1 MNIRRLQYIS
11 PGSSR
16 NSYTNLGYKPNQNT
30 KIVFDYL
37 DYPAQGVPTRF
48 SALLGATD
56 SYFRFTSF
64 QATKRVKYRTSII
77 DKGYTHG
84 ISGTIEIGNLYLK
97 IDGVV
102 EASGS
107 SAGSF
112 ASSANLVL
120 GADSTSGNDSLDD
133 VNTKIGRFCIYEGDT
148 LIAEFIPALDDNN
161 VAGIYNATSDTFLY
175 SDGPADWAAGPF
187 ASSINVSYTGG
198 TIASTGGTASLTV
211 DSDYV
216 WTASTSAS
224 WVTLSSLTGDTG
236 VTTITAT
243 LADNTGDRRS
253 AVIEFINAT
262 GDTANIT
269 INQKKVAGAG
279 QPVYLGAEECA
290 EMYLGVSGVTE
301 AYLGEDLVFSSGPFA
316 GLKVSPK
323 EITFLDFDL
332 TKDIKVKSSEPWS
345 MTVPSWI
352 TASTLTGG
360 TGETIVSLSTTVQ
373 SSEYSDTI
381 TITSNSYMADV
392 AVGYIFGVPYLDI
405 VGPANIVTDFYP
417 GTFYRSDRYLKIE
430 VAAKANANGST
441 SMCYLYGTDPFTPW
455 FSMERFTTST
465 RPYPNMA
472 SVTGMFDGPMG
483 GGGKEHPWTI
493 IVDKELAQ
501 SIYDGATANTRTVTG
516 SWPADSTPLIL
527 FPTSLAANLN
537 VRFYR
542 MKIWDRNGTL
552 IKDFEPWSTGT
563 VKDLVSGTVYSIT
576 GSGTATFGYEV

>member
-1 MNIRRLQYIS
+1 MSIRQLQYIS

-37 DYPAQGVPTRF
+37 DYPAQGLPTRF

-56 SYFRFTSF
+56 SYLRFTSY
-64 QATKRVKYRTSII
+64 QATKRVKYRYSVI
-77 DKGYTHG
+77 DKEYTNG
-84 ISGTIEIGNLYLK
+84 ISGTVEIGNLYLK

-102 EASGS
+102 EETGTA
-107 SAGSF
+107 AASF
-112 ASSANLVL
+112 ASSSYLVL
-120 GADSTSGNDSLDD
+120 GADTTTGNDSLDD

-187 ASSINVSYTGG
+187 TSSINVSYTGG

-262 GDTANIT
+262 GDTANVT

-301 AYLGEDLVFSSGPFA
+301 AYLGEDLVFSSGPFV
-316 GLKVSPK
+316 GLKTSPRM
-323 EITFLDFDL
+323 INFSRNSL
-332 TKDIKVKSSEPWS
+332 TANLKVKSSEPWS
-345 MTVPSWI
+345 MTIPSWI
-352 TASTLTGG
+352 TASTLTGD
-360 TGETIVSLSTTVQ
+360 TGETIVNLATTELSATTTDDINITTANFSASVNVTYLYAYW
-373 SSEYSDTI
+373 EY
-381 TITSNSYMADV
+381 ITSANYDRTKPITKIRFHMNNIPAGTPAIGATEACFSELPNKDTDNLMIFDIDQAAY
-392 AVGYIFGVPYLDI
+392 GYPRFHKFNMVYNG
-405 VGPANIVTDFYP
+405 G
-417 GTFYRSDRYLKIE
+417 RYT
-430 VAAKANANGST
+430 N
-441 SMCYLYGTDPFTPW
+441 D
-455 FSMERFTTST
+455 FTTHT
-465 RPYPNMA
+465 NTTEYP
-472 SVTGMFDGPMG
+472 
-483 GGGKEHPWTI
+483 I
-493 IVDKELAQ
+493 
-501 SIYDGATANTRTVTG
+501 
-516 SWPADSTPLIL
+516 
-527 FPTSLAANLN
+527 TSLTQ
-537 VRFYR
+537 V
-542 MKIWDRNGTL
+542 
-552 IKDFEPWSTGT
+552 ETG
-563 VKDLVSGTVYSIT
+563 VYELDLEGTVYW
-576 GSGTATFGYEV
+576 SGGQNGANCVVYTAGNLVEVYVG